1 MKPSPKRIAFYTL
14 GCKLNYAETATIA
27 QRCEEGGYTPVD
39 FRQEADVYV
48 INTCSVTEHA
58 DRDCRKLVRQA
69 RRRAPGARVV
79 LMGCYGQLKPHE
91 AQGLL
96 GVDLV
101 LGSNEKFNLVE
112 YLNQF
117 PENGKTA
124 VRVSPLGELDTF
136 HPALALG
143 ERTRAFLKVQ
153 DGCDY
158 PCTYCS
164 IPLSRGRSRNQ
175 SVAETLAAARRM
187 VNQDVKEIVLTGVNL
202 GTFGQDGEESLL
214 DLLQAL
220 ESLPGIERLRI
231 SSIEPNLLTD
241 DIIELVARSPKY
253 VPHFHLPL
261 QSGSNAILRAMRR
274 RYTREVYAQRVVRVK
289 AALPHACIGADVM
302 VGFPGETEAHFE
314 ETCQYI
320 EALELS
326 YLHVFSFSP
335 RPGTQAADYPDQ
347 VHPEIRKVR
356 SRRLH
361 SLGEEKRL
369 HFHQQALHTVRPVLF
384 ETHTD
389 GQLQGYTDNYIRVT
403 VPGSPEWVNTIGVVE
418 LLKATS
424 EGMVGCLISGS
435 N

>member
-1 MKPSPKRIAFYTL
+1 VNPTPKRIAFYTL

-27 QRCEEGGYTPVD
+27 RRCEEGGYTAVD

-69 RRRAPGARVV
+69 RRRAPEARVV
-79 LMGCYGQLKPHE
+79 LMGCYGQLKPTE
-91 AQGLL
+91 ARELL

-101 LGSNEKFNLVE
+101 LGSDEKFHLIE
-112 YLNQF
+112 HLNHL
-117 PENGKTA
+117 PENGTTA
-124 VRVSPLGELDTF
+124 ILVSPVEELDTF

-164 IPLSRGRSRNQ
+164 IPLSRGRSRHQ
-175 SVAETLAAARRM
+175 SVAETLTAARKV
-187 VNQDVKEIVLTGVNL
+187 VNQDVKEVVLTGVNL
-202 GTFGQDGEESLL
+202 GTFGQGGEESLL

-220 ESLPGIERLRI
+220 ESLSGIERLRI

-261 QSGSNAILRAMRR
+261 QSGSRAILKAMRR
-274 RYTREVYAQRVVRVK
+274 RYTREVYAQRVARVK
-289 AALPHACIGADVM
+289 QTLPQACIGADVM

-314 ETCQYI
+314 ETYQFI
-320 EALELS
+320 ETLEIS
-326 YLHVFSFSP
+326 YVHVFSFSP
-335 RPGTQAADYPDQ
+335 RPGTPAAEYPGQ
-347 VHPEIRKVR
+347 VSPEVRKAR

-361 SLGEEKRL
+361 GLGAEKRL
-369 HFHQQALHTVRPVLF
+369 HFHQQALDTVRPVLF
-384 ETHTD
+384 ETHTN
-389 GQLQGYTDNYIRVT
+389 GRLQGYTDNYIRVT
-403 VPGSPEWVNTIGVVE
+403 VPGAPELVNTIRKVE
-418 LLKATS
+418 LLEATS
-424 EGMVGCLISGS
+424 EGIIGRLIPGS
-435 N
+435 I